1 MEGNRANAHAPTQPS
16 NKSLLALITS
26 RIFSPA
32 TLLPLFQGRWVA
44 ALKWVPTLK
53 INQTVLET
61 EA

>member
-44 ALKWVPTLK
+44 PTLK